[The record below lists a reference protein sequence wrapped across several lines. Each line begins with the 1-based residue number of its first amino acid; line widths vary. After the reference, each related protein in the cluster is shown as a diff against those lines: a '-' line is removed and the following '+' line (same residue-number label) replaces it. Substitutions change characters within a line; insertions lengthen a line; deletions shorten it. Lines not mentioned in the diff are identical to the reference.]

1 MTMPCVH
8 EFGIL
13 DDNDR
18 QENYI
23 DYDPEKY
30 NCISVHD
37 DIIEC
42 LVDRLSIMKTY
53 YHSFNR
59 PNIGLAYCG
68 ITIIP
73 PESLSFFYDVV
84 TSSKCIAKS
93 VELQE
98 LASIIRQAKEG
109 EKYIIHF
116 GI

>member
-1 MTMPCVH
+1 MPCVH

-13 DDNDR
+13 DDDDE
-18 QENYI
+18 QENDI
-23 DYDPEKY
+23 DYEPEKY

-73 PESLSFFYDVV
+73 PESLSFFYEVI
-84 TSSKCIAKS
+84 TSSKYIAKS
-93 VELQE
+93 AELQQ
-98 LASIIRQAKEG
+98 LASIITQAIDG
-109 EKYIIHF
+109 EKHIIHF